1 MENKEENTELNHVT
15 KNGFVPRESDTA
27 GKSLSEAMEVSFKI
41 LKVIMIILVVAFLA
55 SGFKTVGPEEEAI
68 VLRFGKIIEMNGKR
82 TIGPGPHWIWPY
94 PIDEIVKIPVARMN
108 NLEINS
114 FWYYL
119 TEQERIPGAK
129 PYEKSLNDPLNPLM
143 DGYCLTRS
151 EAHDGNDINNEGN
164 DYNIVHTKWQ
174 LTYQI
179 RNPELFFTNVQDPN
193 VRPSDIY
200 DDVIKRSTEPL
211 LQSMFEDIVV
221 TTLVNYTIDDAIT
234 SKDKIRGE
242 VEESLQEKLDSIES
256 GISIVSA
263 QLIKSEVPRQVKN
276 DFEATIIASNN
287 RSDAI
292 TQAKT
297 KAETLLTET
306 VGSIK
311 KAEDLYNALHDDTI
325 SAEEK
330 ELLWSQISGNLR
342 TYLFNAEVYA
352 TEVAKNAEASAK
364 YLQAILPE
372 YRQRPDIVI
381 NRLYNDAMEKILSNA
396 AEKFVVEP
404 PKDNQNGELWIS
416 LNRDTSLGNR
426 NNQQQSQN
434 PQN

>member
-1 MENKEENTELNHVT
+1 MAKKEENTELNHVT
-15 KNGFVPRESDTA
+15 KHVTVFRESDTA
-27 GKSLSEAMEVSFKI
+27 GKSLSEALEVSFKI

-68 VLRFGKIIEMNGKR
+68 VLRFGKIIEINGKR

-94 PIDEIVKIPVARMN
+94 PIDEIIKIPVARMN
-108 NLEINS
+108 NLDINS
-114 FWYYL
+114 FWYYM
-119 TEQERIPGAK
+119 TESEKLAGKPQELSDPNKA
-129 PYEKSLNDPLNPLM
+129 LDPLQ

-151 EAHDGNDINNEGN
+151 EAREGNSNDNEGN

-193 VRPSDIY
+193 IKPSDIN
-200 DDVIKRSTEPL
+200 DDIIKRSAEPL
-211 LQSMFEDIVV
+211 LQSMFEDVVV
-221 TTLVNYTIDDAIT
+221 TTLVNYTIDEAIT
-234 SKDKIRGE
+234 SKDRIRGE
-242 VEESLQEKLDSIES
+242 VEESLQSKLDSIDS
-256 GISIVSA
+256 GINVVSA
-263 QLIKSEVPRQVKN
+263 QLIKSEVPRQVKKA
-276 DFEATIIASNN
+276 FEATIIASNN

-306 VGSIK
+306 AGSIK
-311 KAEDLYNALHDDTI
+311 KAEDLYKTLHDDTV

-330 ELLWSQISGNLR
+330 ELLWSQISGKLR
-342 TYLFNAEVYA
+342 TYLFNADVYA

-364 YLQAILPE
+364 YLQSILPE

-381 NRLYNDAMEKILSNA
+381 NRLYNDAMEKIMSNA
-396 AEKFVVEP
+396 DEKFTVQP
-404 PKDNQNGELWIS
+404 PNNAEGGELWIS
-416 LNRDTSLGNR
+416 LNRDTSLGQR
-426 NNQQQSQN
+426 GKQEQTQNQD
-434 PQN
+434 

>member
-1 MENKEENTELNHVT
+1 MC
-15 KNGFVPRESDTA
+15 PESQIRQA
-27 GKSLSEAMEVSFKI
+27 LEVSFKI
-41 LKVIMIILVVAFLA
+41 LKVIMVILVVAFLA

-68 VLRFGKIIEMNGKR
+68 VLRFGKIIEINGKR

-94 PIDEIVKIPVARMN
+94 PIDEIIKIPVARMN

-119 TEQERIPGAK
+119 TEREQLSGK
-129 PYEKSLNDPLNPLM
+129 PDEKSINDALDPLR

-200 DDVIKRSTEPL
+200 DDVIKRSAEPL

-221 TTLVNYTIDDAIT
+221 STLVNYTIDEAIT

-242 VEESLQEKLDSIES
+242 VEQSLQAKLDSIGS
-256 GISIVSA
+256 GISVVST
-263 QLIKSEVPRQVKN
+263 QLIKSEVPRQVKK

-306 VGSIK
+306 AGSIK
-311 KAEDLYNALHDDTI
+311 KAEDLYKALNDNTVNTAD
-325 SAEEK
+325 K
-330 ELLWSQISGNLR
+330 ESLWSQISGNLR
-342 TYLFNAEVYA
+342 TYLFNADVYA

-364 YLQAILPE
+364 YLLSILPE

-381 NRLYNDAMEKILSNA
+381 NRLYNDAMEKILANA
-396 AEKFVVEP
+396 NEKFVVEQ
-404 PKDNQNGELWIS
+404 PKDKQKGELWIS
-416 LNRDTSLGNR
+416 LNRDTTLGNR
-426 NNQQQSQN
+426 NKQEQTQN
-434 PQN
+434 PQNK